1 MLRRKNRR
9 GNSAPAR
16 SSIRDTDTPFRYV
29 PPWEQATVEWKAPAD
44 NQYRPSS
51 LDYFIGQERHI
62 RRLRIAITSAKKQ
75 SKPLPH
81 MAFISPPGMGKT
93 TLAFLVAKEMGGGFI
108 PTTGSAMRSMPEIY
122 KKIQGLRGGVLFVDE
137 AHDLARARD
146 FPVVSAL
153 LPLLEDFVC
162 YMPQG
167 RLAVQPFT
175 VILATTHYG
184 QLDSALRSR
193 MGIPYDLDPYEITH
207 LSAIVI
213 NLQSKLNCAI
223 DAEAAEMIA
232 VRSRGQPRTAV
243 NITRECHNY
252 AVAMGT
258 GRVAKDEVI
267 STCKLLRIDQYGLTE
282 DDRRI
287 LELLSNGPVSLSG
300 CASYLSMD
308 RKTFENVIED
318 FLFRQGYITR
328 NSKGRDIT
336 EKGMEV
342 LARVINY
349 GEESDADPTDF

>member
-1 MLRRKNRR
+1 MLRRR
-9 GNSAPAR
+9 GKGKYSDPDRKAD
-16 SSIRDTDTPFRYV
+16 SVFRYV
-29 PPWEQATVEWKAPAD
+29 PPWEQGTVEWKAPVD

-51 LDYFIGQERHI
+51 LDQFIGQERHV
-62 RRLRIAITSAKKQ
+62 RRLRIAITSASKQ
-75 SKPLPH
+75 SQPLPH

-122 KKIQGLRGGVLFVDE
+122 KKITGLRGGVLFIDE

-162 YMPQG
+162 YLSQG

-184 QLDSALRSR
+184 QLDPALRSR
-193 MGIPYDLDPYEITH
+193 MGIPYDLDSYEKH
-207 LSAIVI
+207 ELSAIVT
-213 NLQSKLNCAI
+213 NLQGKLNCKI
-223 DAEAAEMIA
+223 DDEAAEMIA

-243 NITRECHNY
+243 NITRECHSY
-252 AVAMGT
+252 MIAT
-258 GRVAKDEVI
+258 GGERTGVDEVLAA
-267 STCKLLRIDQYGLTE
+267 CELLRIDEHGLME
-282 DDRRI
+282 NDRKT
-287 LELLSNGPVSLSG
+287 LNLLSNGPVSLSG
-300 CASYLSMD
+300 CASYLGMD

-328 NSKGRDIT
+328 GSRGRDIT
-336 EKGMEV
+336 EKGMEI
-342 LARVINY
+342 LALIQRGKRDEKDDDSY
-349 GEESDADPTDF
+349 AW